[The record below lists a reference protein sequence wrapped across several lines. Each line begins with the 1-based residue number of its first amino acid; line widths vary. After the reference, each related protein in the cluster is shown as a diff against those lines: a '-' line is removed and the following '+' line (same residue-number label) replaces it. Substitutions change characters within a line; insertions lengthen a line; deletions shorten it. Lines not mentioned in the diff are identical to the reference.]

1 MKSKIIA
8 AFIFICFSI
17 NIFAQSITEEKLN
30 TDSASPEFIKVA
42 SDNWHFETA
51 SSHQTFIPFG
61 VNYYDPKTYHSDPY
75 VAYDVIGKF
84 DSARTDRQLSKI
96 AGLGANIVRI
106 FLSPVIFEP
115 QLFQLKESSFLTLD
129 KLIATAKKNNLYI
142 IFDLIDTWEGEP
154 SWQSWEYF
162 ADEQT
167 LQGFEYFL
175 KSIGDRYVN
184 EPTIFSWNLLNEPE
198 IRGPDSGIMVDLF
211 GVWVRFKYGTEN
223 NLSEAWD
230 DYPGLGESWQQVK
243 SPPYNAFT
251 EQESFGSTRFYDFQ
265 LFREDIAYNWVRR
278 LTDAIRT
285 NDKNHMITVGLD
297 QHSVPFK
304 PDGTFYK
311 TYTAFN
317 PHKIAPLL
325 DYSSTH
331 GYNWWGEYVNEF
343 IEGLMRYSYV
353 NKPVVLEEF
362 NLTELGNT
370 LDNIQRSGSGWLQW
384 AAFSSQADWESCLF
398 DSSEQVTSIGTAF
411 KNIADSVKQNVA
423 LRLLDTELIDLDLKE
438 VLVSRMAQD
447 SVYRKYVKA
456 VHNRQSPVGFNLIN
470 YQYPNIIKLKVPAE
484 GEVIKVADNLQ
495 IQWDKID
502 WDIIYKTTIDINLS
516 RDGGAS
522 WEILA
527 TNIDDNEPFNW
538 IVQGPISESC
548 IISVIDHNDSNIF
561 SEHKFS
567 IMSSY

>member
-8 AFIFICFSI
+8 TFIFISFFI
-17 NIFAQSITEEKLN
+17 NIFAQSIVDEKLN
-30 TDSASPEFIKVA
+30 SEFVSPEFIKVA
-42 SDNWHFETA
+42 SDNWHFESA
-51 SSHQTFIPFG
+51 SSHQAFIPFG

-167 LQGFEYFL
+167 LQGFEFFL

-230 DYPGLGESWQQVK
+230 DYPGLGESWQQIK
-243 SPPYNAFT
+243 SPSYNAFT
-251 EQESFGSTRFYDFQ
+251 DQESYGSTRFYDFQ

-285 NDKNHMITVGLD
+285 NDKNHMITVGLR
-297 QHSVPFK
+297 S
-304 PDGTFYK
+304 TFR
-311 TYTAFN
+311 T
-317 PHKIAPLL
+317 
-325 DYSSTH
+325 
-331 GYNWWGEYVNEF
+331 
-343 IEGLMRYSYV
+343 
-353 NKPVVLEEF
+353 
-362 NLTELGNT
+362 
-370 LDNIQRSGSGWLQW
+370 IQ
-384 AAFSSQADWESCLF
+384 
-398 DSSEQVTSIGTAF
+398 T
-411 KNIADSVKQNVA
+411 
-423 LRLLDTELIDLDLKE
+423 
-438 VLVSRMAQD
+438 
-447 SVYRKYVKA
+447 
-456 VHNRQSPVGFNLIN
+456 
-470 YQYPNIIKLKVPAE
+470 
-484 GEVIKVADNLQ
+484 
-495 IQWDKID
+495 
-502 WDIIYKTTIDINLS
+502 
-516 RDGGAS
+516 
-522 WEILA
+522 
-527 TNIDDNEPFNW
+527 
-538 IVQGPISESC
+538 
-548 IISVIDHNDSNIF
+548 
-561 SEHKFS
+561 
-567 IMSSY
+567 